1 MKKKTKAS
9 IIILACIALIAV
21 IGYLIIDN
29 PFIFINNQKLENE
42 VKSIDREIVQL
53 NDVVPFEWDI
63 LYTFGPYQSK
73 EEIEEIV
80 GFKSADIKEN
90 TINEGMVH
98 LLFVKDDKVVASIL
112 GYGSNLGY
120 SIDFTSKDGLKVTFA
135 ENAQFNITKVDGI
148 TTLTYAKWV

>member
-21 IGYLIIDN
+21 MGYLIIGN

-53 NDVVPFEWDI
+53 NDVVPFEWDT

-90 TINEGMVH
+90 NINEGMVH
-98 LLFVKDDKVVASIL
+98 LLFVNDNKVVASIL
-112 GYGSNLGY
+112 GYASNLGY
-120 SIDFTSKDGLKVTFA
+120 SIDFTSKDGWKVTFA

-148 TTLTYAKWV
+148 TTLTYAK